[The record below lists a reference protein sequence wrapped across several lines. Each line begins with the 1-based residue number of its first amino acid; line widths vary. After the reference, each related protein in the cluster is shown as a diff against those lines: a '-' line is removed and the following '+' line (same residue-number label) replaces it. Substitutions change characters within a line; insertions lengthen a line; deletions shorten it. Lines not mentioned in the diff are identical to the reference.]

1 MVADGFASTSPHSP
15 PLASLALPI
24 AAGATNE
31 GRCPRRCASAPPPAS
46 ALASSKSTTSPLLMA
61 NLRRLLYHGARVGED
76 RVGVDARLVERGGGA
91 SARERSRLDQGR
103 QRGPAHQGSD
113 ARVSNRLLGRRRG
126 DDVPR
131 RVRARRA
138 RR

>member
-1 MVADGFASTSPHSP
+1 MAPLSSARAAVTFMLVKSHDRLPVQQRPFHPSMPGSTS
-15 PLASLALPI
+15 
-24 AAGATNE
+24 
-31 GRCPRRCASAPPPAS
+31 ASAPPPAC
-46 ALASSKSTTSPLLMA
+46 ALASSKSTTSPLLVA

-113 ARVSNRLLGRRRG
+113 ARVSNR
-126 DDVPR
+126 
-131 RVRARRA
+131 
-138 RR
+138 